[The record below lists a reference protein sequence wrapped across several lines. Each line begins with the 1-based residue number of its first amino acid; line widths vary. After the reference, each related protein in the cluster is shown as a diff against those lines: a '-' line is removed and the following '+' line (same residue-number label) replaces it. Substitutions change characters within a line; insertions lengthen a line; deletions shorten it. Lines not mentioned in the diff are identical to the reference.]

1 MNFLFDNLTSKENIN
16 IFSTPRFR
24 QILFDKNKNVKLP
37 STYGTLSQDLIFQ
50 KDSNINEKNN
60 ISKDKSKEQI
70 YFKDK
75 DNFSLSSLTMM
86 SGNTEKNQI
95 SINNI
100 NDSNTN
106 IIKTK
111 EKEDKNENGLFSFCD
126 KIENYSF
133 NNDINSKEKEN
144 NSKNKSEIKSE
155 INKNLFNENS
165 NNTNENISNN
175 SNIKKD
181 KNYKESQMMSGNSN
195 QNSSSFQYNLPLE
208 NDKTPAI
215 KDFFAFQDIN
225 IDEKDNKTIEEKS
238 LSLDINKDI
247 KKNKSIK
254 MINKKSNL
262 LYQYKANNTTNSSVR
277 KVRKSQT
284 QKFYSSH
291 NKSISLVKKINY
303 INNDSDYNPIN
314 KSAITRNSKNKNKSK
329 NLVIKK
335 NILHSYDNYNN
346 KVKKKIKMPPKD
358 EVADKDKDKKIFS
371 SGKGNSKMVSPKK
384 KLEIIIKH
392 TEICMNNNILN
403 RISDGSYWPNNIK
416 QMNSNS
422 SFEPKNRN
430 SVQSELDYE
439 LYKNK
444 KLKNNF
450 SIKEHN
456 YNKNN
461 TIMYTIGN
469 SNTNAND
476 KSECSNSTNKVK
488 NKSRKFIKSSTLD
501 FCNNAVFNFNKFK
514 NRGESNN
521 INKITKNITNKN
533 VNMSN
538 KSNSNISKNIKKEN
552 KDKKIMDNK
561 KYSYHTRNITNLHS
575 NKIFNGMKGIFNNN
589 DMIFKT
595 INYEASDMKK
605 KINIK
610 NILESQIKTKT
621 KIKIKKIS
629 PLPKFNSKNTNLN
642 SKKENNHL
650 YFRNSNIIS
659 NPNSNRTTNNFNG
672 RYNNTVV
679 NRDKNS
685 KDKKQLNMQKKI
697 KPNNFVKSKISTFN
711 EIKNFLLNKTK
722 NIIKLE
728 NKNQSTNKLTNNKI
742 NIPNTERFINE
753 NYSSVNLDS
762 KSISDSVFI
771 NVNDSTNSLQNVG
784 DSRIN
789 KIKVNTINMHKRIIK
804 ELSSKNDNK
813 NSSFWKIHKK
823 SKNSCLL
830 NTYNNKDIKK
840 LEYIN
845 NTTNGNSH
853 ISNNVTSLGSSY
865 EKHIKVNSQ
874 IINFNKNKAK
884 KNHEYK
890 LPNDLVHHS
899 ILANNSKSV
908 ITDYSYTERN
918 NNSISENLNVEKIKE
933 EIRNNQNICKLYQ
946 SKRNVYLSNLND
958 NNSIEMPMY
967 DIINNTTITNSNDYN
982 NSNDGKITS
991 YNRDEII
998 KYSILRNNQN
1008 NQIINEFSVI
1018 LGEEKKNDKKISN
1031 NRSKNDKIEKANI
1044 SSDGKR
1050 TIINVNQYYPSYY
1063 INTNNAH
1070 EILKTNNDIKK

>member
-1 MNFLFDNLTSKENIN
+1 MNFLFDNLTSKDNIN

-24 QILFDKNKNVKLP
+24 QILFDKNKNAKLP
-37 STYGTLSQDLIFQ
+37 STYGTINPDLIFQ
-50 KDSNINEKNN
+50 KDSNNNEKNN

-95 SINNI
+95 TINNI

-106 IIKTK
+106 TIKTK
-111 EKEDKNENGLFSFCD
+111 EKEDKAENGLFSFCD
-126 KIENYSF
+126 KSENYSF
-133 NNDINSKEKEN
+133 NNDNNSKEKDN
-144 NSKNKSEIKSE
+144 NIKNQSEIKPE
-155 INKNLFNENS
+155 INKSLFNENENS
-165 NNTNENISNN
+165 NNINENISIN
-175 SNIKKD
+175 SNLKKE
-181 KNYKESQMMSGNSN
+181 KNYKESQMMSGTSN

-225 IDEKDNKTIEEKS
+225 IDEKDSKIIEEKS

-247 KKNKSIK
+247 KKNQSIK
-254 MINKKSNL
+254 IINKKSNL
-262 LYQYKANNTTNSSVR
+262 LFQYKANKTTNTSVR

-284 QKFYSSH
+284 QKFYRGH

-303 INNDSDYNPIN
+303 INIDNDNNPIN
-314 KSAITRNSKNKNKSK
+314 RSAIARNIKKKNKTK

-335 NILHSYDNYNN
+335 NILHSYDTNNN
-346 KVKKKIKMPPKD
+346 KVKKKIKIIPKD
-358 EVADKDKDKKIFS
+358 EEADKEKTKKVLS
-371 SGKGNSKMVSPKK
+371 SKKGNSKMVSPKK

-403 RISDGSYWPNNIK
+403 RMSEGAYNIK

-430 SVQSELDYE
+430 SLQSEFDSD

-456 YNKNN
+456 YNKYNN
-461 TIMYTIGN
+461 TFM
-469 SNTNAND
+469 NTNGNTFINVD
-476 KSECSNSTNKVK
+476 DCSNSTNKVK

-501 FCNNAVFNFNKFK
+501 FYNNPVFNFKKFK
-514 NRGESNN
+514 NRGDSNN
-521 INKITKNITNKN
+521 INNKYSKNAINKKKN
-533 VNMSN
+533 GPN
-538 KSNSNISKNIKKEN
+538 KSNNNISKNIKKEI
-552 KDKKIMDNK
+552 KDKKIMDHK
-561 KYSYHTRNITNLHS
+561 KYSYHTRNISNLHS
-575 NKIFNGMKGIFNNN
+575 NKMLNSIKGIFNNN
-589 DMIFKT
+589 DFIFKT
-595 INYEASDMKK
+595 INYETSDMKK
-605 KINIK
+605 KVNNKK
-610 NILESQIKTKT
+610 NMESQIKPKSKN
-621 KIKIKKIS
+621 KIRKIS
-629 PLPKFNSKNTNLN
+629 PLPKLNTKNINLN
-642 SKKENNHL
+642 SKNEKSHL
-650 YFRNSNIIS
+650 YFRNSTIIS
-659 NPNSNRTTNNFNG
+659 NPNSNRTSNNFNV
-672 RYNNTVV
+672 RYNNTVSSK
-679 NRDKNS
+679 DKNS
-685 KDKKQLNMQKKI
+685 KDKKLLNFQKKKV
-697 KPNNFVKSKISTFN
+697 KPNNLVKKKISTFN
-711 EIKNFLLNKTK
+711 EIKNFLINKTK

-728 NKNQSTNKLTNNKI
+728 NKNQSTNRLTNNKI

-771 NVNDSTNSLQNVG
+771 NVNDSTNSLKNPG

-804 ELSSKNDNK
+804 ELSSNNNK

-830 NTYNNKDIKK
+830 NTYNNSDIKK
-840 LEYIN
+840 LEFIN
-845 NTTNGNSH
+845 NTTNNNSN
-853 ISNNVTSLGSSY
+853 ISNNLTSLGSSY
-865 EKHIKVNSQ
+865 ENQIKVNSQ
-874 IINFNKNKAK
+874 IINFNKYKAK
-884 KNHEYK
+884 KNLEYK
-890 LPNDLVHHS
+890 PPNDLIHHS
-899 ILANNSKSV
+899 ILTNNSKSL
-908 ITDYSYTERN
+908 IIDYSYTERN
-918 NNSISENLNVEKIKE
+918 NNSLNENLNVEKIKE
-933 EIRNNQNICKLYQ
+933 EIKNNQNICKLYQ
-946 SKRNVYLSNLND
+946 SKKDVCLTTLND
-958 NNSIEMPMY
+958 NNSSEMPMN

-982 NSNDGKITS
+982 SSNDGKVTS

-1018 LGEEKKNDKKISN
+1018 LGDEKKNDIKIN
-1031 NRSKNDKIEKANI
+1031 NNETKTDKIEKTNI

-1070 EILKTNNDIKK
+1070 EILKTNTDIKK

>member
-24 QILFDKNKNVKLP
+24 QILFDKNKNAKLP
-37 STYGTLSQDLIFQ
+37 SSYGTVNQEIIFQ
-50 KDSNINEKNN
+50 KDSNNNEKNN

-100 NDSNTN
+100 NDSNTYIN
-106 IIKTK
+106 KTK
-111 EKEDKNENGLFSFCD
+111 EKEEKNENGLFSFCD
-126 KIENYSF
+126 KSENYSF

-155 INKNLFNENS
+155 INKNLFIGNS
-165 NNTNENISNN
+165 NTISENISNN
-175 SNIKKD
+175 SNIKNE

-262 LYQYKANNTTNSSVR
+262 LFQYKSNNTTNTSAR

-284 QKFYSSH
+284 QKLYSSH

-303 INNDSDYNPIN
+303 INNDSDNNPIN
-314 KSAITRNSKNKNKSK
+314 RSAITRKINNKNKNKTKNKSK

-335 NILHSYDNYNN
+335 NILYSYDNNNN
-346 KVKKKIKMPPKD
+346 KVKKKIKMSA
-358 EVADKDKDKKIFS
+358 ENEGADKDKDKNKTKKILS
-371 SGKGNSKMVSPKK
+371 SGKGNSKLVSPKK

-403 RISDGSYWPNNIK
+403 RMDGGVYNIK

-430 SVQSELDYE
+430 SLQSELDYE

-456 YNKNN
+456 YNKYN
-461 TIMYTIGN
+461 TIMYTNG
-469 SNTNAND
+469 NTNTIKKD
-476 KSECSNSTNKVK
+476 KSGCSNSTNKVK
-488 NKSRKFIKSSTLD
+488 NKSRKFIKSSTLEY
-501 FCNNAVFNFNKFK
+501 CNNPVFNFNKFK
-514 NRGESNN
+514 NRGDSNN
-521 INKITKNITNKN
+521 INKVTKNIINKN
-533 VNMSN
+533 INISN
-538 KSNSNISKNIKKEN
+538 KSNSSISKNIKKEN

-561 KYSYHTRNITNLHS
+561 KYSYHTRNISNLHS
-575 NKIFNGMKGIFNNN
+575 NKMFNGIKGIFNNN
-589 DMIFKT
+589 DIIFKT
-595 INYEASDMKK
+595 INYDASDLKK
-605 KINIK
+605 KVNNK
-610 NILESQIKTKT
+610 KILESQIKAKS
-621 KIKIKKIS
+621 KFKIKKIS
-629 PLPKFNSKNTNLN
+629 PLPKLTSRNTNLN
-642 SKKENNHL
+642 SKKEKSLL

-659 NPNSNRTTNNFNG
+659 NPNSNRASNNFNG
-672 RYNNTVV
+672 RYNNTVL

-685 KDKKQLNMQKKI
+685 KDKKLLNVQRKI
-697 KPNNFVKSKISTFN
+697 KPNNLVKSRISTFN

-742 NIPNTERFINE
+742 NVPNTERFINE

-804 ELSSKNDNK
+804 ELNSNNNNK

-830 NTYNNKDIKK
+830 NTYNNNDIKK

-845 NTTNGNSH
+845 NTTNSN
-853 ISNNVTSLGSSY
+853 ISNNLTSLGSSY

-884 KNHEYK
+884 KNQEYK
-890 LPNDLVHHS
+890 LPNDLIHHS

-918 NNSISENLNVEKIKE
+918 NNSITENLNVEKIKE
-933 EIRNNQNICKLYQ
+933 EIRNNQNKCKLYQ
-946 SKRNVYLSNLND
+946 SKKDVCLTTLND
-958 NNSIEMPMY
+958 NNSSEMPMY
-967 DIINNTTITNSNDYN
+967 DIINNTTLTNSNDYN
-982 NSNDGKITS
+982 NSNDGKVTS

-1018 LGEEKKNDKKISN
+1018 LGIIMKI
-1031 NRSKNDKIEKANI
+1031 RM
-1044 SSDGKR
+1044 
-1050 TIINVNQYYPSYY
+1050 
-1063 INTNNAH
+1063 
-1070 EILKTNNDIKK
+1070 IK

>member
-1 MNFLFDNLTSKENIN
+1 MNFLSDNLTSRENIN

-37 STYGTLSQDLIFQ
+37 SLYGTLNQDLIFQ
-50 KDSNINEKNN
+50 KDSNNYEKNN
-60 ISKDKSKEQI
+60 INKNKSKEQI
-70 YFKDK
+70 FFKDK

-95 SINNI
+95 TINNI
-100 NDSNTN
+100 NDSNTYTN
-106 IIKTK
+106 KTK

-126 KIENYSF
+126 KSENYSF

-144 NSKNKSEIKSE
+144 ISKNKSEKKSE
-155 INKNLFNENS
+155 INKNLFNEN
-165 NNTNENISNN
+165 ISNN
-175 SNIKKD
+175 SNIKNE

-247 KKNKSIK
+247 KKNDK
-254 MINKKSNL
+254 
-262 LYQYKANNTTNSSVR
+262 KANNTTNTSVR

-303 INNDSDYNPIN
+303 INIDSDNNPIN
-314 KSAITRNSKNKNKSK
+314 RSALARNIKNKNKSK

-346 KVKKKIKMPPKD
+346 KVKKIIKVPPKD
-358 EVADKDKDKKIFS
+358 EDADKDKNNSKKILS
-371 SGKGNSKMVSPKK
+371 SKKGNSRMVSPKK

-392 TEICMNNNILN
+392 TEICMNNYVLN
-403 RISDGSYWPNNIK
+403 RMNDGTYGAYNIK

-430 SVQSELDYE
+430 SLQSELDYE

-456 YNKNN
+456 YNKYN
-461 TIMYTIGN
+461 TIMYTNGN
-469 SNTNAND
+469 TNTNAND
-476 KSECSNSTNKVK
+476 KSGCSNSTNKVK
-488 NKSRKFIKSSTLD
+488 NKSRKYIKSSTLD
-501 FCNNAVFNFNKFK
+501 FCNNPVFNFNKFK
-514 NRGESNN
+514 SRGDSNN
-521 INKITKNITNKN
+521 INKVTINIANKK
-533 VNMSN
+533 VNMTN
-538 KSNSNISKNIKKEN
+538 KSNSNFSKNIKKEN

-561 KYSYHTRNITNLHS
+561 KYSYHTRNISNLHS
-575 NKIFNGMKGIFNNN
+575 NKISNGIKGIFNNN
-589 DMIFKT
+589 DIIFKT
-595 INYEASDMKK
+595 INYEAGDLKK
-605 KINIK
+605 KVINK
-610 NILESQIKTKT
+610 NILESQIKTKS

-629 PLPKFNSKNTNLN
+629 PLPKFNSKNANLN
-642 SKKENNHL
+642 STKEKSHL
-650 YFRNSNIIS
+650 YFRNSNFIS

-672 RYNNTVV
+672 RYNNTVL

-685 KDKKQLNMQKKI
+685 KDKKILNVQRKI
-697 KPNNFVKSKISTFN
+697 KPNNLVKSKISSFN
-711 EIKNFLLNKTK
+711 EIKSFLLNKTK
-722 NIIKLE
+722 NIIKIE
-728 NKNQSTNKLTNNKI
+728 NKNQSTNKLTNNKKI

-804 ELSSKNDNK
+804 ELSSNNNNK

-830 NTYNNKDIKK
+830 NSYNNKDIKK
-840 LEYIN
+840 LEYISNTN
-845 NTTNGNSH
+845 NSNSN

-884 KNHEYK
+884 KNHDY
-890 LPNDLVHHS
+890 NLVHHS
-899 ILANNSKSV
+899 ILTNNSKSV

-918 NNSISENLNVEKIKE
+918 NNSISDNLNVEKIKE

-946 SKRNVYLSNLND
+946 SKKDVCLTTLND
-958 NNSIEMPMY
+958 NNSSEMPMN
-967 DIINNTTITNSNDYN
+967 DIFSNTTITNSNDYN
-982 NSNDGKITS
+982 NSNDGKFTS

-1018 LGEEKKNDKKISN
+1018 LGDEKKNDKKIN
-1031 NRSKNDKIEKANI
+1031 NNESKNDKIEKTNI

-1063 INTNNAH
+1063 INTSNAH